1 MRLLFPL
8 FILACGDEIK
18 IAEPSTEEGEF
29 LVDED
34 GDGYLSDD
42 DCDDGDPNVFPGAD
56 ELCDGFDNNCNGQA
70 DEDVQKVYSNV
81 DLKNSRPLNRTSGYC
96 SVD

>member
-1 MRLLFPL
+1 MKYIFPL

-34 GDGYLSDD
+34 GEG
-42 DCDDGDPNVFPGAD
+42 
-56 ELCDGFDNNCNGQA
+56 GFISYRFGSA
-70 DEDVQKVYSNV
+70 
-81 DLKNSRPLNRTSGYC
+81 
-96 SVD
+96 